1 MFANHNYFEIL
12 GLDEGYTLDE
22 TQLEENLTRLQSS
35 VHPDNFAQA
44 TAQEKRL
51 MMQYSAM
58 LNEAHSVLKDPIK
71 RAIHVLELRG
81 IVIDNDTTQALPPAF
96 LAEQMEMREALE
108 AAQDSRTALKEIE
121 YSLEKALRAQYKA
134 LAALLDNHKPQ
145 NLVPARDKVFE
156 LQFYQKFKKDVQQ
169 ALHLL
174 EEKSVS

>member
-12 GLDEGYTLDE
+12 GLEEGFTLDE
-22 TQLEENLTRLQSS
+22 ALLEDSLTRLQAS

-58 LNEAHSVLKDPIK
+58 LNEAYSALKDPIK
-71 RAIHVLELRG
+71 RAIHLLELRG

-96 LAEQMEMREALE
+96 LHEQLEMREALE
-108 AAQDSRTALKEIE
+108 AAQNSRTALKEIE
-121 YSLEKALRAQYKA
+121 YGLDKALRTQHKE
-134 LAALLDNHKPQ
+134 LAALLDKAHPQ

-156 LQFYQKFKKDVQQ
+156 LQFYQKFKQDVQH
-169 ALHLL
+169 ALQHL
-174 EEKSVS
+174 EEQSVP